1 MNARNGDVRLLLR
14 LDCGCTRSLESLGVV
29 MFGHRVGFS
38 RYKPAGYCRTD
49 LGQNDK
55 IMG

>member
-1 MNARNGDVRLLLR
+1 MNAGNGDMRFLLH
-14 LDCGCTRSLESLGVV
+14 LDCGCTRSSESLDVV
-29 MFGHRVGFS
+29 MFGHRVDFS